1 MKLIETKT
9 LGTAAAS
16 IEFTSIPQTPY
27 TDLLFLV
34 STRSSTTGATVE
46 PCLITFN
53 SNIIGYTARTARG
66 AGSQVKTSATL
77 TTRLVFNAPR
87 AGTSANTFG
96 NASLYIQ
103 NYRGAANKTYSVDS
117 VTEDNQA
124 DAEATFI
131 AGVWANTAAIT
142 GVLFTPTTN
151 NFVAGSTISLYGI
164 TRGISGGVVVS

>member
-9 LGTAAAS
+9 LGTAAGS

-27 TDLLFLV
+27 TDLVFLA
-34 STRSSTTGATVE
+34 STRSSTTGTDVE
-46 PCLITFN
+46 PCLVTFN
-53 SNIIGYTARTARG
+53 SNITGYTARTARG

-77 TTRLVFNAPR
+77 TTRLVFNSPR

-96 NASLYIQ
+96 NVSVYIP
-103 NYRGAANKTYSVDS
+103 NYAGGANKTYSSDS

-124 DAEATFI
+124 NAEATFI
-131 AGVWANTAAIT
+131 AGVWSNTAAIT
-142 GVLFTPTTN
+142 AVSFTPTNN

-164 TRGISGGVVVS
+164 TKGSDGIVTTS